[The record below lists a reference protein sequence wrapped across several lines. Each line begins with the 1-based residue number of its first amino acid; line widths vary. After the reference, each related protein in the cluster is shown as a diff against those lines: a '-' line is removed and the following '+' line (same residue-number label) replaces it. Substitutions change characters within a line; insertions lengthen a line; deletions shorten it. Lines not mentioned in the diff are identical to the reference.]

1 MCLGT
6 VQKMLE
12 YIHSNW
18 QKSICVA
25 DVAHAACLCES
36 RAAHL
41 FRQSTGESIGRYL
54 EKLRFSEAKRLLM
67 NTDMNISEISAMV
80 GYNDPF
86 YFSRKFKL
94 LAGCS
99 PKEYRSMPDVRKSR
113 Q

>member
-1 MCLGT
+1 
-6 VQKMLE
+6 
-12 YIHSNW
+12 
-18 QKSICVA
+18 
-25 DVAHAACLCES
+25 
-36 RAAHL
+36 
-41 FRQSTGESIGRYL
+41 
-54 EKLRFSEAKRLLM
+54 M